1 MRAPAKRTGYHDRVS
16 GHEQRVLGVDPG
28 LAHLGI
34 GAVLERGRDGEL
46 LLARLVR
53 TRPSDEPG
61 LRLEQ
66 VHAAMLAAIDASLP
80 DAIAI
85 EGQYFHR
92 QREAS
97 FKVGQAVGV
106 VLLAAHARGV
116 PVHTYGPLE
125 VKQTLVGSG
134 RADKTQVA
142 YMVRA
147 LLGRSAAGGD
157 VPHHVSDALALAL
170 THLARRRLDA
180 HAPPAK
186 AGRGGG
192 RS

>member
-1 MRAPAKRTGYHDRVS
+1 VAATEH
-16 GHEQRVLGVDPG
+16 RVLGVDPG

-34 GAVLERGRDGEL
+34 GAVVERGRDTTL
-46 LLARLVR
+46 LFARLVR
-53 TRPSDEPG
+53 TRAADEAG
-61 LRLEQ
+61 ARLEQ
-66 VHAAMLAAIDASLP
+66 LHAALLAAIDEAAPHAL
-80 DAIAI
+80 AI

-92 QREAS
+92 QREAA

-106 VLLAAHARGV
+106 VLLAAHGRGV
-116 PVHTYGPLE
+116 PVHAYGPLE

-147 LLGRSAAGGD
+147 LLGRDAAAVAGSG
-157 VPHHVSDALALAL
+157 HHVSDALALAL

-180 HAPPAK
+180 HMPPRAVP
-186 AGRGGG
+186 AR
-192 RS
+192 

>member
-1 MRAPAKRTGYHDRVS
+1 MS
-16 GHEQRVLGVDPG
+16 GPEQRVLGVDPG

-34 GAVLERGRDGEL
+34 GAVVERGREGEL

-53 TRPSDEPG
+53 TRPSDDAG
-61 LRLEQ
+61 RRLEQ
-66 VHAAMLAAIDASLP
+66 VHAAMLAAIDACGP

-85 EGQYFHR
+85 EGQFFHR

-106 VLLAAHARGV
+106 VLLAANARGV

-125 VKQTLVGSG
+125 VKQTLVGTG
-134 RADKTQVA
+134 RADKAQVA

-147 LLGRSAAGGD
+147 LLGRSAAGSE

-180 HAPPAK
+180 HAPPVGPARRGR
-186 AGRGGG
+186 AGR
-192 RS
+192 

>member
-1 MRAPAKRTGYHDRVS
+1 MSSSVL
-16 GHEQRVLGVDPG
+16 RVLGVDPG

-34 GAVLERGRDGEL
+34 GAVLERGRDCEL

-53 TRPSDEPG
+53 TRPGDEPG
-61 LRLEQ
+61 VRLESL
-66 VHAAMLAAIDASLP
+66 HAAVLAAIDEAQP

-116 PVHTYGPLE
+116 PVYDYGPLQ

-134 RADKTQVA
+134 RADKAQVA
-142 YMVRA
+142 FMVRA
-147 LLGRSAAGGD
+147 LLGRSPAVACAPATAP
-157 VPHHVSDALALAL
+157 VAHHVTDALALAL

-180 HAPPAK
+180 HAPPVP
-186 AGRGGG
+186 AGCGG
-192 RS
+192 RTRS

>member
-1 MRAPAKRTGYHDRVS
+1 MS
-16 GHEQRVLGVDPG
+16 GDEQRVLGVDPG

-34 GAVLERGRDGEL
+34 GAVVERGRDGEL

-53 TRPSDEPG
+53 TRPGDDAG
-61 LRLEQ
+61 LRLAQ
-66 VHAAMLAAIDASLP
+66 VHAAMLDAIDASRP

-106 VLLAAHARGV
+106 VLLAAHARRV

-134 RADKTQVA
+134 RADKAQVA

-180 HAPPAK
+180 HAPPAR
-186 AGRGGG
+186 AGRGGLP
-192 RS
+192 RP

>member
-1 MRAPAKRTGYHDRVS
+1 MSTARY
-16 GHEQRVLGVDPG
+16 RVLGVDPG

-34 GAVLERGRDGEL
+34 GAVLEEGRASSL

-53 TRPSDEPG
+53 TRPAEPAG
-61 LRLEQ
+61 DRLATLHE
-66 VHAAMLAAIDASLP
+66 AMLAAIDEAAP
-80 DAIAI
+80 DAVAL

-92 QREAS
+92 QREAA

-106 VLLAAHARGV
+106 VLLAAHARGL
-116 PVHTYGPLE
+116 PVHAYGPLE

-134 RADKTQVA
+134 RADKAQVA

-147 LLGRSAAGGD
+147 LLGGAAVGAKTL
-157 VPHHVSDALALAL
+157 PHHVTDALALAL

-180 HAPPAK
+180 HAPARG
-186 AGRGGG
+186 AWGR
-192 RS
+192 

>member
-1 MRAPAKRTGYHDRVS
+1 VS
-16 GHEQRVLGVDPG
+16 DIHRVLGVDPG

-34 GAVLERGRDGEL
+34 GAVLEQRRESTL

-53 TRPSDEPG
+53 TRPADDAG
-61 LRLEQ
+61 VRLAQ
-66 VHAAMLAAIDASLP
+66 IYDAVLGAIDEALP
-80 DAIAI
+80 DTLAI

-92 QREAS
+92 QREAA

-106 VLLAAHARGV
+106 VLLAAHARGI
-116 PVHTYGPLE
+116 PVRAYGPME

-134 RADKTQVA
+134 RADKAQVA

-147 LLGRSAAGGD
+147 LLGRSGADAA
-157 VPHHVSDALALAL
+157 PAHHVSDALALAL

-180 HAPPAK
+180 HLSA
-186 AGRGGG
+186 
-192 RS
+192 